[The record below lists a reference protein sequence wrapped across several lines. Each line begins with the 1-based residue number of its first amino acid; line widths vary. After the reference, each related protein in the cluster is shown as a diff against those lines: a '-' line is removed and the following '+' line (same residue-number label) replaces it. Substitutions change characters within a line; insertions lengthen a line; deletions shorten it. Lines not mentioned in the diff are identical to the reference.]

1 MFQNLLNSTIF
12 SQEVACFFLLSR
24 WFFGTLQVE
33 MISSRNLI
41 FAELYIYIYI
51 CAYIII
57 FEIMIY
63 IK

>member
-12 SQEVACFFLLSR
+12 SQEVACFLLSR

-41 FAELYIYIYI
+41 FAERIYIYII

-63 IK
+63 IT